1 MNEDS
6 CIEEN
11 NAIFVSRDKTWAF
24 EWKLLTGRIVSN
36 SVSSTVPHI

>member
-11 NAIFVSRDKTWAF
+11 NTVFASSDKIWTC

-36 SVSSTVPHI
+36 TVSLSVPHI

>member
-11 NAIFVSRDKTWAF
+11 NAVFASSDKTWAF

-36 SVSSTVPHI
+36 TVSLTVPHI